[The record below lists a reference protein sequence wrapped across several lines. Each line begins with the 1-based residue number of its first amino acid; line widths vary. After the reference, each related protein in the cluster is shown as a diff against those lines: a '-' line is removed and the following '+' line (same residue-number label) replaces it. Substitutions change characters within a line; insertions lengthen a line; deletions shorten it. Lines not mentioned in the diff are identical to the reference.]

1 MTNQLLE
8 LEKELSNTD
17 MLIRQGSQHRLE
29 LLNHLEE
36 VAGDE
41 EVSTN
46 PLDGCL
52 HVFLDLGSNRGLQ
65 IRKLYEPHTFPL
77 APIQPLYQR
86 FFGPTEER
94 NLQEICSV
102 SVEPNSKHA
111 SHLKKLSEAY
121 ATCGIKVLVY
131 EAGVGHKDMK
141 LRFAPFN
148 SLLGAEVG
156 HDGSARLIHDDES
169 VEEFTETHF
178 HDNVEVEEVEVMRF
192 AKFVT
197 DVVAKRKLPI
207 SAKVVTPRVVI
218 KADIE
223 GAELKIIPDML
234 ITGALNN
241 VDNLH
246 MEWHGEASYRQGR
259 EPTMISKLAP
269 AITAIADL
277 TQREGIEHLLEV
289 EEMDDE
295 TYTGMLIYKPWG
307 DFSERP
313 MMTC

>member
-86 FFGPTEER
+86 FFGPAEER

-102 SVEPNSKHA
+102 
-111 SHLKKLSEAY
+111 L
-121 ATCGIKVLVY
+121 
-131 EAGVGHKDMK
+131 D
-141 LRFAPFN
+141 
-148 SLLGAEVG
+148 
-156 HDGSARLIHDDES
+156 
-169 VEEFTETHF
+169 
-178 HDNVEVEEVEVMRF
+178 
-192 AKFVT
+192 
-197 DVVAKRKLPI
+197 
-207 SAKVVTPRVVI
+207 
-218 KADIE
+218 
-223 GAELKIIPDML
+223 KIIL
-234 ITGALNN
+234 QKIF
-241 VDNLH
+241 
-246 MEWHGEASYRQGR
+246 
-259 EPTMISKLAP
+259 
-269 AITAIADL
+269 
-277 TQREGIEHLLEV
+277 QR
-289 EEMDDE
+289 
-295 TYTGMLIYKPWG
+295 
-307 DFSERP
+307 FS
-313 MMTC
+313 